1 MFLQQWA
8 LWVKPRPIMDVRRQ
22 STSHPPWRH
31 CIWSPVSGGG
41 SGGGCTDG
49 MVVLRVRTGCGGAQ
63 GSCWRGDAEDP
74 WVLVAL
80 GRRAWFGGDPGV
92 GVALVMLSMW
102 FLW

>member
-1 MFLQQWA
+1 
-8 LWVKPRPIMDVRRQ
+8 
-22 STSHPPWRH
+22 
-31 CIWSPVSGGG
+31 
-41 SGGGCTDG
+41 
-49 MVVLRVRTGCGGAQ
+49 MVVLCVRTGCGGAQ